1 MDLNDLNTNY
11 LNKFLDNVSKEQKS
25 VFLLGDFDF
34 NLLNYNDHNSTNK
47 SLDSLASNSFV
58 TYILQQT
65 GLTSHSKTLI
75 DNLFFNVISPEAISG
90 NFTPIISDHLPQLM
104 IAPNVLCNSPWH
116 KANIFE
122 RDWSKFD
129 LENFILD

>member
-11 LNKFLDNVSKEQKS
+11 LNKLLDNVSKEQKS

-75 DNLFFNVISPEAISG
+75 DNLFLNVISPEAISG

-116 KANIFE
+116 NANIFE
-122 RDWSKFD
+122 RD
-129 LENFILD
+129 

>member
-122 RDWSKFD
+122 RD
-129 LENFILD
+129 